1 MNWCQ
6 VPQSELARRLSIE
19 SSRDIKRDKASER
32 LTWALIGWVLGVV
45 MSCIVTALARASV

>member
-45 MSCIVTALARASV
+45 MSCIVTALGRSL

>member
-6 VPQSELARRLSIE
+6 VPQSELAKRLTIE
-19 SSRDIKRDKASER
+19 ARRDIRRERASER

-45 MSCIVTALARASV
+45 MSCIVTALGRSL